1 MATKILEMVY
11 LNAAG
16 NEVTHQLLNPKDNLT
31 LAQVNTHMNLC
42 ISKNLFT
49 STGGDLVGIVRA
61 DIDVS
66 DKVALA

>member
-16 NEVTHQLLNPKDNLT
+16 NEVTHQLLSPKDNLT

-49 STGGDLVGIVRA
+49 SAGGDLVGIVRA